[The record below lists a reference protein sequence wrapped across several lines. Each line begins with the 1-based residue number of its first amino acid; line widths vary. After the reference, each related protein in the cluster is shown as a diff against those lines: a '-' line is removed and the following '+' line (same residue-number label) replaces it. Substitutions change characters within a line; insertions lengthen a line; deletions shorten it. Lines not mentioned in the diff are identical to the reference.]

1 MKRWKKFGDA
11 TVPDGRSGPWTIDTF
26 TISEAEARR
35 YNIFNMR
42 TPFMWIDPG
51 TYRRLRHD
59 SRGVVMSN
67 TPMEVRTNQWAY
79 CQARGRVIVNG
90 LGLGMF
96 LEGILQKPE
105 VTYVRVIELDEHVI
119 RLVGPHFRKDPR
131 VEIIQGDAY
140 TYCPARGETFDF
152 AWHDI
157 WDDINADN
165 LPSMAKLGRKYN
177 KRVAAEQMF
186 WSRDIV
192 RDDVRRN
199 R

>member
-157 WDDINADN
+157 
-165 LPSMAKLGRKYN
+165 
-177 KRVAAEQMF
+177 
-186 WSRDIV
+186 
-192 RDDVRRN
+192 
-199 R
+199 